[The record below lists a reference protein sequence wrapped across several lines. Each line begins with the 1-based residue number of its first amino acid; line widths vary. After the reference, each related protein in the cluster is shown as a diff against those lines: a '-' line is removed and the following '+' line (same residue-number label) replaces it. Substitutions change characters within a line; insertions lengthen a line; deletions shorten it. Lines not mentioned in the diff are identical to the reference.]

1 MKDFHSHICYGIDDG
16 SKTIEESITILKEA
30 RASGITDVFL
40 TPHYI
45 ENTKFN
51 ANNKKKEKIKL
62 ALERKLKEEN
72 IDINLYL
79 SNEVYIN
86 ENIIKLLKK
95 YEINTINNTNYILIE
110 LGMFK
115 EIPQTKPILLEL
127 LKNDY
132 IPVIAHPERYIYID
146 SKLEYI
152 KELRNAGC
160 LFQGN
165 YQSLFGK
172 YGSRAK
178 KMLKK
183 MLKEDLIDFLGSD
196 IHHKED
202 FNLDKLEKKLK
213 KIVKSDEKVLKLLE
227 GNVDKY
233 IFKK

>member
-1 MKDFHSHICYGIDDG
+1 MKDFHTHICYGIDDG

-45 ENTKFN
+45 EDSKFST
-51 ANNKKKEKIKL
+51 NNKTKEAIKRD
-62 ALERKLKEEN
+62 LEKKLKEEN

-79 SNEVYIN
+79 GNEVFIN

-95 YEINTINNTNYILIE
+95 QEIAPINNTKYILIE
-110 LGMFK
+110 LTMFQ
-115 EIPQTKPILLEL
+115 EFPQTKQILFDLIT
-127 LKNDY
+127 KDY
-132 IPVIAHPERYIYID
+132 IPVIAHPERYTYID

-152 KELRNAGC
+152 KELRKMGC

-172 YGSRAK
+172 YGRGAK
-178 KMLKK
+178 KMLKQ

-202 FNLDKLEKKLK
+202 LNLNKLPKKLK
-213 KIVKSDEKVLKLLE
+213 RIVKTDEKVFELLE
-227 GNVDKY
+227 GNVVKY
-233 IFKK
+233 IFNK